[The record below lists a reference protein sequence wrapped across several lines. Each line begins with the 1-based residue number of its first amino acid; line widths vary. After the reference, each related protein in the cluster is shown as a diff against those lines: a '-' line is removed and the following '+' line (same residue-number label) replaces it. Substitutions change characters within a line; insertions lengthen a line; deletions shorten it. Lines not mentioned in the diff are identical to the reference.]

1 MTMTTIRIEHY
12 LNDEDADDLTASGA
26 AYAERL
32 ARRKKI
38 DDTVAVKT
46 VVPDDSEGDDDAEA

>member
-1 MTMTTIRIEHY
+1 MTMTTIRVQDY
-12 LNDEDADDLTASGA
+12 LDDQDADDLTASGA

-38 DDTVAVKT
+38 GDTVIVKT
-46 VVPDDSEGDDDAEA
+46 VVPDETEGEDDAEA